1 MLRQVKVFKLENYP
15 AFTDHDFIFIDTDDD
30 DPTSEYVAFPG
41 FTDVHVHLREP
52 GFSYKETIHTG
63 SLSAARGGYTTVCA
77 MPNLNPVP
85 DSIEHLR
92 MEQEIIDRDAVISV
106 YPYGALTVGEKG
118 KEPADI
124 AGMAENVC
132 AFSDD
137 GKGVQ
142 DDDMMR
148 SVMQEVK
155 AAGKVLAAH
164 CEVESLLHGGYIHDG
179 AYAKEHGH
187 AGICSESEWREIE
200 RDIRLSAETGC
211 PFHVCH
217 ISTKESVELIRQA
230 KKQGLNVT
238 CETGPHYLILDEND
252 LQEEGRFKMNPPLR
266 SAEDHQALLE
276 GICDG
281 TIDMIATD
289 HAPHSEEEKSKGL
302 KGSAFGI
309 VGLETAFPL
318 LYTEL
323 VKKDMITLERLVEL
337 LTVNPVKRFSLP
349 VYPSYSI
356 WNLSKETVID
366 PEEFLSKGKATPF
379 AGRKVYGECLITVHR
394 GQVVYQKDQKCR
406 LAEV

>member
-148 SVMQEVK
+148 RVMQEVK

-379 AGRKVYGECLITVHR
+379 AGRKVYGECLITVCR

>member
-15 AFTDHDFIFIDTDDD
+15 AFTDHDFIFIDTEDD

-179 AYAKEHGH
+179 AYAQTHGH

-217 ISTKESVELIRQA
+217 ISTKESVELVRQA

-276 GICDG
+276 GLLDG

-356 WNLSKETVID
+356 WNLSKETVIN

-379 AGRKVYGECLITVHR
+379 AGRKVYGECLITVCR